1 MHINIHLIEM
11 VERMLAGKEGKP
23 RLKDYEKTKLR
34 GIERQAEQGE
44 LKTAEVIAGLERID
58 SLDDNFDKKDFR
70 ELEKEIEKKL
80 KS

>member
-11 VERMLAGKEGKP
+11 VERALARKDGKP
-23 RLKDYEKTKLR
+23 SLKNYERTDLR
-34 GIERQAEQGE
+34 GIERRAEQGE
-44 LKTAEVIAGLERID
+44 LKTADVIAGLERIGT
-58 SLDDNFDKKDFR
+58 LDDAFEKKDFR